1 MVAAPSAAG
10 RTPGVRLQKILSA
23 AGIASRR
30 AAERLMQEGRVTVN
44 GRVVTTLG
52 TRADP
57 ARDAVRVDGRRVG
70 QARRLRYIL
79 LNKPRGVVTTRNDP
93 QRRRTVLDLLPRV
106 REYVYPVGRLDYD
119 SEGLLLVTNDG
130 NLAAS
135 LMHPRHGLERVY
147 EALVEGVPG
156 AASLRR
162 LRAGVPLD
170 GRRTAPVEVRLLGGH
185 RTRNED
191 QARLEITLR
200 EGRNRQV
207 RRMLAVVGH
216 TVRRLRRV
224 QFGPLRDGRL
234 QAGGHR
240 ELSRRELA
248 ALRAAVAGGAAAP
261 GPAARE
267 AAP

>member
-10 RTPGVRLQKILSA
+10 RTSGVRLQKILST

-44 GRVVTTLG
+44 GRVVTELG

-57 ARDAVRVDGRRVG
+57 VRDAVRVDGRRVG
-70 QARRLRYIL
+70 RARRLRYIL

-119 SEGLLLVTNDG
+119 SEGLLLLTNDG
-130 NLAAS
+130 DLAAS

-147 EALVEGVPG
+147 EARVEGVPS

-162 LRAGVPLD
+162 LRVGVTLD

-185 RTRNED
+185 RPRSED
-191 QARLEITLR
+191 QARLELTLR

-224 QFGPLRDGRL
+224 QFGPIRDRHL
-234 QAGGHR
+234 KAGCHR
-240 ELSRRELA
+240 ELSRRELT
-248 ALRAAVAGGAAAP
+248 ALRAAVAPAAARAP
-261 GPAARE
+261 TARE

>member
-1 MVAAPSAAG
+1 MVDAPSAAG

-23 AGIASRR
+23 AGVASRR

-130 NLAAS
+130 NLAAG

-147 EALVEGVPG
+147 EALVEGVPS

-224 QFGPLRDGRL
+224 QFGPIRDRRL

-248 ALRAAVAGGAAAP
+248 ALRTAVAGGGAQA
-261 GPAARE
+261 PAARE

>member
-1 MVAAPSAAG
+1 M
-10 RTPGVRLQKILSA
+10 RLQKILST

-44 GRVVTTLG
+44 GHVVTTLG

-70 QARRLRYIL
+70 YARRLRYIL

-93 QRRRTVLDLLPRV
+93 HRRRTVLDLMPRV

-135 LMHPRHGLERVY
+135 LMHPRQGLERVY
-147 EALVEGVPG
+147 AALVEGVPS
-156 AASLRR
+156 AASLQR

-185 RTRNED
+185 RTRSKD

-216 TVRRLRRV
+216 TVRRLQRI
-224 QFGPLRDGRL
+224 QLGPLRDRHLKTGC
-234 QAGGHR
+234 HR

-248 ALRAAVAGGAAAP
+248 ELRAAVAPAGARAP
-261 GPAARE
+261 LRRE